1 VIGRRNGSPADTG
14 CETGTDSL
22 NGSDCEMSAYS
33 FNFMEKTTMDRVD
46 VTNVSSFSPTIDN
59 GSRDKMYIFNESEIT
74 RRGLYVGPEFHA
86 S

>member
-1 VIGRRNGSPADTG
+1 
-14 CETGTDSL
+14 
-22 NGSDCEMSAYS
+22 
-33 FNFMEKTTMDRVD
+33 MEKTTMDRVD